1 MKKKILATI
10 LMCTMLLSLFGCSA
24 KLKEIKPD
32 YVNDAAGKDPLVI
45 CVDLEGSGNSM
56 PGLRDKMMREL
67 LDELEKTAGLTDV
80 AIQFVPPD
88 GSDRKTYI
96 DRLKIEIMSG
106 GGPDVFLV
114 KYHSNDLNDSSMNLF
129 EFPQKVME
137 AGMFLPL
144 DEYMENNTRFTE
156 WHKQTQGVL
165 NAGRN
170 KEGQQI
176 IPLSYTLPLLVYEKE
191 TAEHTPNRE
200 LSWSDML
207 NDPAL
212 SPYALDLANC
222 YDWDWSVAGGNGFT
236 RYYMEF
242 ILGALA
248 DFENEKLLFT
258 EEELLER
265 VNEILALDTDDR
277 NDVPEDDNYSGVEET
292 IGDLFMQSYNRPMTL
307 IPMYS
312 DDGGV
317 TAMIDA
323 YAAVNRNTKRP
334 EEAFAVIDILM
345 SKKMQQSTDLY
356 MVYIMS
362 SSFFPMH
369 EEIFQKDTPLNGN
382 PDAYILDETFKELCE
397 VRGQITGANFSGRY
411 RNVLNE
417 ELLIR
422 CRKAEEEGSTVEA
435 IVHEIYADLERRVKE

>member
-1 MKKKILATI
+1 M
-10 LMCTMLLSLFGCSA
+10 
-24 KLKEIKPD
+24 
-32 YVNDAAGKDPLVI
+32 
-45 CVDLEGSGNSM
+45 
-56 PGLRDKMMREL
+56 
-67 LDELEKTAGLTDV
+67 
-80 AIQFVPPD
+80 
-88 GSDRKTYI
+88 
-96 DRLKIEIMSG
+96 
-106 GGPDVFLV
+106 
-114 KYHSNDLNDSSMNLF
+114 KYHNQDIDDSSMNLF

-156 WHKQTQGVL
+156 WHKQTEGVMA
-165 NAGRN
+165 AGRN

-191 TAEHTPNRE
+191 SVEYTPTRA

-207 NDPAL
+207 HDPEL

-236 RYYMEF
+236 RYYMEY

-248 DFENEKLLFT
+248 DFENEQLLFT
-258 EEELLER
+258 EEELLAR

-277 NDVPEDDNYSGVEET
+277 NDIPENDSYSGVEKN
-292 IGDLFMQSYNRPMTL
+292 IGGLFMQTYNRPMTL

-334 EEAFAVIDILM
+334 EEAFTVIDILM
-345 SKKMQQSTDLY
+345 SQKMQQSTDLY
-356 MVYIMS
+356 MVYLTGS
-362 SSFFPMH
+362 SNLPMH

-422 CRKAEEEGSTVEA
+422 CRKAEAEGTSVEA
-435 IVHEIYADLERRVKE
+435 LVHEVYADLERRVKE